1 MIDLAANVSS
11 HEHAHG
17 HAHSHPHSE
26 PLRLSLM
33 AQSAGLRVAAGASVL
48 VLLWGAIWW
57 AVNLP

>member
-1 MIDLAANVSS
+1 
-11 HEHAHG
+11 
-17 HAHSHPHSE
+17 
-26 PLRLSLM
+26 M